1 MITLIVLIGIAFLAG
16 FIDAIVGGGGL
27 LQTPAGLMAFP
38 NESVARV
45 IGSLKIPSF
54 TGACISSRQYLKK
67 SPMPIQRILILGSIA
82 FIAAFWGSWVLTRVS
97 NQFFK
102 PMIFFVLIIIAI
114 YTYTKKNLGLL
125 DNENNQAFPYKK
137 GILIAMILGFY
148 DGFIGPGAG
157 SLLVLLFISQIG
169 FDFMRANA
177 HAKIINVSTNMGS
190 ICLFLL
196 KGAIMW
202 HIAIPMAISN
212 ALGGW
217 MGAQF
222 AIKKG
227 NQVIRRFFL
236 VVIIATLC
244 RLGYTIFFA

>member
-1 MITLIVLIGIAFLAG
+1 MATIFILIVVAFLAG

-54 TGACISSRQYLKK
+54 TGALISSRQYLKK
-67 SPMPIQRILILGSIA
+67 SPIPITRILLLGGIA
-82 FIAAFWGSWVLTRVS
+82 FGAAFLGSWVLTQVS

-102 PMIFFVLIIIAI
+102 PMIFFVLILIAI
-114 YTYTKKNLGLL
+114 YTYTKKNLGL
-125 DNENNQAFPYKK
+125 DQASTHTPFPYVK
-137 GILIAMILGFY
+137 GVIIALILGFY

-157 SLLVLLFISQIG
+157 SILVLLFISQMG

-177 HAKIINVSTNMGS
+177 HAKIINVSTNLGS
-190 ICLFLL
+190 ITLFLL

-202 HIAIPMAISN
+202 HVALPMAIAN
-212 ALGGW
+212 AMGGW
-217 MGAQF
+217 LGAKF
-222 AIKKG
+222 AIKRG
-227 NQVIRRFFL
+227 NQFIRRFFL
-236 VVIIATLC
+236 IIIIATLC
-244 RLGYTIFFA
+244 RLGYTIFFT